1 MMRSARE
8 LGLLLAVTACAVPA
22 AAQPARET
30 PSADGGAA
38 GGLLGFGGFGKG
50 KGPVTVTSDR
60 LEYDYKS
67 NIVVYRGT
75 VEVVQGDVKLKS
87 DTLTITLADDERPAG
102 NLGGK
107 GKDKKAEK
115 AGEPTATDAAAATP
129 PTTVPAPAPAKPSP
143 TGDARVR
150 EIVAQGS
157 VRIDQGTRWAV
168 GGRAVFDQSARTF
181 ILTDNPVLHDGPNEV
196 AGDRVVVFLD
206 EDRSVVEGGRKRVK
220 AVLYPDD
227 DQKGG
232 AAGAPATKPGGGG
245 RKKRAETTAAGTTP

>member
-1 MMRSARE
+1 MRSARE

-30 PSADGGAA
+30 PPADGGA
-38 GGLLGFGGFGKG
+38 GGNLLGFGGFGKG

-67 NIVVYRGT
+67 NVVVYRGT

-107 GKDKKAEK
+107 KDKGARADDAKPA
-115 AGEPTATDAAAATP
+115 DAAAATP
-129 PTTVPAPAPAKPSP
+129 PTTAPAPARSASP

-168 GGRAVFDQSARTF
+168 GGRAVYDQAARTF
-181 ILTDNPVLHDGPNEV
+181 VLTDSPVLHDGPNEV
-196 AGDRVVVFLD
+196 AGDRVVVYLD

-227 DQKGG
+227 DQSGG
-232 AAGAPATKPGGGG
+232 GKPGGKPGGGA
-245 RKKRAETTAAGTTP
+245 KKRAQTTAAGTTP

>member
-1 MMRSARE
+1 MRSAPE
-8 LGLLLAVTACAVPA
+8 LTLLLAVTALAVPA
-22 AAQPARET
+22 VAQTAPAK
-30 PSADGGAA
+30 PADGGAG

-67 NIVVYRGT
+67 NVVVYRGT

-102 NLGGK
+102 K
-107 GKDKKAEK
+107 RVGKDGEKPAEDGG
-115 AGEPTATDAAAATP
+115 AVPAAASGA
-129 PTTVPAPAPAKPSP
+129 A
-143 TGDARVR
+143 GDARVK

-157 VRIDQGTRWAV
+157 VRIDQGARWAV
-168 GGRAVFDQSARTF
+168 GGRAVYDQAARTF

-196 AGDRVVVFLD
+196 AGDRVVVYLD

-227 DQKGG
+227 EPGG
-232 AAGAPATKPGGGG
+232 GKPGGGG
-245 RKKRAETTAAGTTP
+245 GKKRAQTTAAGTTP

>member
-1 MMRSARE
+1 MRSAPE
-8 LGLLLAVTACAVPA
+8 LGVLLAVMALAVPA
-22 AAQPARET
+22 AAQTAKP
-30 PSADGGAA
+30 ADGGAG

-67 NIVVYRGT
+67 NVVVYRGT

-87 DTLTITLADDERPAG
+87 ETLTITLADDERPAG
-102 NLGGK
+102 KLGSK
-107 GKDKKAEK
+107 
-115 AGEPTATDAAAATP
+115 DAAKPADGGEAVPAAA
-129 PTTVPAPAPAKPSP
+129 PAPAPGA
-143 TGDARVR
+143 TGDARVK

-157 VRIDQGTRWAV
+157 VRIDQGARWAV
-168 GGRAVFDQSARTF
+168 GGRAVYDQAARTF

-196 AGDRVVVFLD
+196 AGDRVVVYLD

-227 DQKGG
+227 EQGG
-232 AAGAPATKPGGGG
+232 GKPGAKPGGGG
-245 RKKRAETTAAGTTP
+245 AKKRAQTTAAGTTP